1 MDANGDDDGEADND
15 TDDAADD
22 TDDTRFAGLSPS
34 ARENLCAFILRT

>member
-22 TDDTRFAGLSPS
+22 TDDTRFAGLSQS
-34 ARENLCAFILRT
+34 TRENPCAFILRT

>member
-1 MDANGDDDGEADND
+1 MDANGANDGEADND

-34 ARENLCAFILRT
+34 AREHLCAFILRT